1 MSGRLEDR
9 VWYRGDEYALVESV
23 GGNLITPG
31 QFGMSAVRAGND
43 RIHNYHIVYE
53 LDALDNFCLRTLSV
67 NTLNGE
73 YKPVN
78 GIEPRFVRNQAIY
91 ENLNVVVPF
100 TGKIR
105 IRHIYYD
112 ESAADHCEP
121 GEIPHR
127 MRFLDVSL
135 RNGQLVAIKDR
146 SAEFEIRKRSA
157 AGHFGRASQA
167 GGVADDLKL
176 ELDQG

>member
-9 VWYRGDEYALVESV
+9 VWYRGDECALVESV
-23 GGNLITPG
+23 GGDLITPG
-31 QFGMSAVRAGND
+31 QFGMSAIPRSGNRPGYD
-43 RIHNYHIVYE
+43 VHYE
-53 LDALDNFCLRTLSV
+53 IDAQGIFCLRKLSV
-67 NTLNGE
+67 HTLNGE
-73 YKPVN
+73 YHPVD
-78 GIEPRFVRNQAIY
+78 GVEPQFIHDNAVY
-91 ENLNVVVPF
+91 DNLNVRVPF

-105 IRHIYYD
+105 IRHYYYD
-112 ESAADHCEP
+112 ESAADICEP

-127 MRFLDVSL
+127 ARYLDVTL
-135 RNGQLVAIKDR
+135 QGGQVVTVKDR

-157 AGHFGRASQA
+157 AGHFGRVSQA